1 MTTSIPPRDEATE
14 NTVAIQNVT
23 IEALLLRTVRMEA
36 CTVMGV
42 LAPKAGRGLG
52 RALKSVLGPWYL
64 AQADPHSDTAK
75 NAVAAFRETFPG
87 PKSREAVAYFRTQV
101 NSAL

>member
-1 MTTSIPPRDEATE
+1 
-14 NTVAIQNVT
+14 
-23 IEALLLRTVRMEA
+23 MEA

-42 LAPKAGRGLG
+42 LALKAGRCLG
-52 RALKSVLGPWYL
+52 RALKSVLGPWCL

-75 NAVAAFRETFPG
+75 NAVAAFTETFPG